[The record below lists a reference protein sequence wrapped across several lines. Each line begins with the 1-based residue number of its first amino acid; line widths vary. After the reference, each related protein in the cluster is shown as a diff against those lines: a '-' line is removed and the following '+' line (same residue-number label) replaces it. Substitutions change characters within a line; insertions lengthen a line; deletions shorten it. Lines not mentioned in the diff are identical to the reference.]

1 MTEILNAA
9 AADRRAMLG
18 LIGIGGLG
26 AVVAGAAATRPSLLG
41 TSSSSYWD
49 SVALPPLSLADG
61 ALDHW
66 QRAVGMRFSVGGT
79 AAILTLR
86 AVKPLRSAGE
96 RPAGVT
102 RSHAFAAVFEAPLDA
117 PIQGNR
123 TYRLATRL
131 VAPLDVHL
139 GSAVAAGAASQFLAI
154 FN

>member
-1 MTEILNAA
+1 MTEILNAV
-9 AADRRAMLG
+9 AADRRNMLG

-26 AVVAGAAATRPSLLG
+26 AVLAGAAATRPSLL
-41 TSSSSYWD
+41 SSSSSKD

-66 QRAVGMRFSVGGT
+66 RRAVGMRFSVGGT

-86 AVKPLRSAGE
+86 AVKPLLSAGE
-96 RPAGVT
+96 RPASVT
-102 RSHAFAAVFEAPLDA
+102 RSHAFAAVFEAPANA
-117 PIQGNR
+117 PIEGNR

-139 GSAVAAGAASQFLAI
+139 GSAVAAGAASQYLAI

>member
-9 AADRRAMLG
+9 AADRRNMLG

-26 AVVAGAAATRPSLLG
+26 AVLAGAAATGPSLLG
-41 TSSSSYWD
+41 TSRD
-49 SVALPPLSLADG
+49 GVTLPPLSLADG
-61 ALDHW
+61 ALDQW

-86 AVKPLRSAGE
+86 AVKPLHSAGE

-102 RSHAFAAVFEAPLDA
+102 RSHAFAAVFEAPIDA